1 MRRKVLIIALAALVG
16 SAIAGIEAF
25 TQQGGQ
31 GLTIKPVTDGLYM
44 ILGGGGNVAVR
55 VTDDGV
61 LVVDDKFEQNYA
73 DIVNLIR
80 SVTAQPV
87 RYVMNTH
94 SHGDHTGSNAQ
105 FAQMAQLIAQANA
118 RENMLRGNQP
128 GPPSI
133 VFTDAASVFLGDVE
147 VHAEYVGRGHTNG
160 DAVIL
165 FPDLGVIHTGD
176 LFVGSTPF
184 IDYGNGGSG
193 VEWLTTLDNILE
205 LDFDTVIPGHFA
217 AGSEDVLTRADVE
230 AFRDKML
237 TMQLRARA
245 LITQGVSKE
254 DFPSRLDVADLGW
267 NYSSGF
273 AAPSIPGLFDEMTQ

>member
-1 MRRKVLIIALAALVG
+1 MRSKVLIVALAALVG
-16 SAIAGIEAF
+16 GAIAGIEAF
-25 TQQGGQ
+25 TQQGGG
-31 GLTIKPVTDGLYM
+31 GLTITPVVDGLYL
-44 ILGGGGNVAVR
+44 IVGDGGNVAVR

-61 LVVDDKFEQNYA
+61 LVVDDKFDRNYT
-73 DIVNLIR
+73 DIVAQIKT
-80 SVTAQPV
+80 VTDRPM

-94 SHGDHTGSNAQ
+94 HHGDHTGSNAQ
-105 FAQMAQLIAQANA
+105 FAGMAQLIAQANA
-118 RENMLRGNQP
+118 RANMLRGNQP
-128 GPPSI
+128 GLPSI

-147 VHAEYVGRGHTNG
+147 VRAEYVGRGHTNG
-160 DAVIL
+160 DAVVL

-205 LDFDTVIPGHFA
+205 LDFEKVIPGHFA
-217 AGSEDVLTRADVE
+217 TGSEDVLTRADIE

-237 TMQLRARA
+237 TLQLRARS
-245 LITQGVSKE
+245 LITQGVGKA

-267 NYSSGF
+267 NYSTGF
-273 AAPSIPGLFDEMTQ
+273 AAPSIPGLSTS